1 MNLHKKIAFATAL
14 TAILAFSCPPSAI
27 ASTSGNDRDTFNS
40 SAEIALQ
47 EKLSRIVSTNNLD
60 VEFDEFKID
69 APQNTID
76 EYHGDANLYAE
87 SIVNSIR
94 RRYSS

>member
-1 MNLHKKIAFATAL
+1 M
-14 TAILAFSCPPSAI
+14 